1 MHYNIFIYAIF
12 FDIIPTKKRETMFD
26 KEKEICV
33 CNSLT
38 MAEIAECIKTNNI
51 ETMEALLENQVCPV
65 GDKCESC
72 HEDGYENDGY
82 SLAMVLSLVKQGR
95 L

>member
-1 MHYNIFIYAIF
+1 
-12 FDIIPTKKRETMFD
+12 MFD
-26 KEKEICV
+26 KEREICV
-33 CNSLT
+33 CNSKSMLDIAQSIKENEIKNMHELLT
-38 MAEIAECIKTNNI
+38 CKACD
-51 ETMEALLENQVCPV
+51 V

-72 HEDGYENDGY
+72 IEDGYDNDGY

>member
-1 MHYNIFIYAIF
+1 
-12 FDIIPTKKRETMFD
+12 MFD
-26 KEKEICV
+26 RDREICV
-33 CNSLT
+33 CNSLS
-38 MAEIAECIKTNNI
+38 MQEIAECIKKQELT
-51 ETMEALLENQVCPV
+51 TLEEMIKNQECPM

>member
-1 MHYNIFIYAIF
+1 MI
-12 FDIIPTKKRETMFD
+12 DTDRM
-26 KEKEICV
+26 ICI
-33 CNSLT
+33 CNS
-38 MAEIAECIKTNNI
+38 MDMKAIAACIREHGWQHVGDMVGNKD
-51 ETMEALLENQVCPV
+51 CPL

-72 HEDGYENDGY
+72 IEDGYENDGF

>member
-1 MHYNIFIYAIF
+1 MIAL
-12 FDIIPTKKRETMFD
+12 KKRSRAMIDTERM
-26 KEKEICV
+26 ICI
-33 CNSLT
+33 CNGMS
-38 MAEIAECIKTNNI
+38 MKEIAELIKTEQI
-51 ETMEALLENQVCPV
+51 TTMEELIEKAGV

-72 HEDGYENDGY
+72 IEDGYENDGY

>member
-1 MHYNIFIYAIF
+1 MIDQDRTICICNDMSIKEVADLI
-12 FDIIPTKKRETMFD
+12 KKHD
-26 KEKEICV
+26 
-33 CNSLT
+33 
-38 MAEIAECIKTNNI
+38 IKTMEELI
-51 ETMEALLENQVCPV
+51 EKAAV

-72 HEDGYENDGY
+72 IEEGYENDGY

>member
-1 MHYNIFIYAIF
+1 MI
-12 FDIIPTKKRETMFD
+12 D
-26 KEKEICV
+26 KDRMICV
-33 CNSLT
+33 CNSLD
-38 MAEIAECIKTNNI
+38 MREIAECIKEHGFQTVTEMIENN
-51 ETMEALLENQVCPV
+51 ECPM

-72 HEDGYENDGY
+72 IEDGYENDGY

>member
-1 MHYNIFIYAIF
+1 MY
-12 FDIIPTKKRETMFD
+12 D
-26 KEKEICV
+26 KNREICV
-33 CNSLT
+33 CNSLS
-38 MAEIAECIKTNNI
+38 MQEIAECIKKNDIT
-51 ETMEALLENQVCPV
+51 TLEALLENQECPV

-72 HEDGYENDGY
+72 HEEGYENDGY

>member
-1 MHYNIFIYAIF
+1 
-12 FDIIPTKKRETMFD
+12 MFD
-26 KEKEICV
+26 REKEICV
-33 CNSLT
+33 CNSRY
-38 MAEIAECIKTNNI
+38 MKEIAECIKAHDI
-51 ETMEALLENQVCPV
+51 KTMDELLENQECHV

-72 HEDGYENDGY
+72 HEDGFYNDGY

>member
-1 MHYNIFIYAIF
+1 VIDTERM
-12 FDIIPTKKRETMFD
+12 
-26 KEKEICV
+26 ICI
-33 CNSLT
+33 CNS
-38 MAEIAECIKTNNI
+38 MSMKDIAELIKQHRVT
-51 ETMEALLENQVCPV
+51 TMEELIRLCEV

-72 HEDGYENDGY
+72 IEEGYENDGY

>member
-1 MHYNIFIYAIF
+1 
-12 FDIIPTKKRETMFD
+12 MFD
-26 KEKEICV
+26 KNREICV
-33 CNSLT
+33 CNSLS
-38 MAEIAECIKTNNI
+38 MQEIAECIKKNDIT
-51 ETMEALLENQVCPV
+51 TLEALLENQECPV

-72 HEDGYENDGY
+72 HEEGYENDGY

>member
-1 MHYNIFIYAIF
+1 
-12 FDIIPTKKRETMFD
+12 MFD
-26 KEKEICV
+26 REKEICV
-33 CNSLT
+33 CNS
-38 MAEIAECIKTNNI
+38 MHIKEIATCIKEHDIKTL
-51 ETMEALLENQVCPV
+51 EELLENQECGV

-72 HEDGYENDGY
+72 HEEGYENDGY

>member
-1 MHYNIFIYAIF
+1 
-12 FDIIPTKKRETMFD
+12 MFD
-26 KEKEICV
+26 KNREICV
-33 CNSLT
+33 CNSLS
-38 MAEIAECIKTNNI
+38 MQEIAECIKKNDIKTL
-51 ETMEALLENQVCPV
+51 EALLENQECPV

-72 HEDGYENDGY
+72 HEEGYENDGY

>member
-1 MHYNIFIYAIF
+1 MQ
-12 FDIIPTKKRETMFD
+12 
-26 KEKEICV
+26 
-33 CNSLT
+33 
-38 MAEIAECIKTNNI
+38 EIAECIKKNDIT
-51 ETMEALLENQVCPV
+51 TLEALLENQECPV

-72 HEDGYENDGY
+72 HEEGYENDGY

>member
-1 MHYNIFIYAIF
+1 MQ
-12 FDIIPTKKRETMFD
+12 K
-26 KEKEICV
+26 
-33 CNSLT
+33 
-38 MAEIAECIKTNNI
+38 IAECIKKNDIT
-51 ETMEALLENQVCPV
+51 TLEALLENQECPV

-72 HEDGYENDGY
+72 HEEGYENDGY

>member
-1 MHYNIFIYAIF
+1 
-12 FDIIPTKKRETMFD
+12 MFD

-33 CNSLT
+33 CNS
-38 MAEIAECIKTNNI
+38 MHMQEIAECIKKQNI
-51 ETMEALLENQVCPV
+51 KTLEELLENEECGV

-72 HEDGYENDGY
+72 HEEGFHNDGY